1 MTRHEP
7 VKFCIRCGAPTE
19 ARPAFGR
26 LRAVCTRCAHIHFE
40 DPKVAVA
47 VFILREGRVLLI
59 RRGVSPERGK
69 WSVPAGYV
77 EAGEDPRQA
86 AVRECREETGLEVS
100 DLQLRDVIARQGEE
114 EGADIVIVYEGAV
127 ASGVPQAGDDAAEAA
142 FFGPNDLP
150 SLAFPSTRLI
160 LARWRNHTHEA

>member
-1 MTRHEP
+1 MTHREP
-7 VKFCIRCGAPTE
+7 VRFCIRCGAPTE

-26 LRAVCTRCAHIHFE
+26 LRAVCTRCAYIHFE

-86 AVRECREETGLEVS
+86 AARECREETGLEVS
-100 DLQLRDVIARQGEE
+100 DLQLRDVIARQGQD
-114 EGADIVIVYEGAV
+114 EGADMVVVYEGTV
-127 ASGVPQAGDDAAEAA
+127 ASGVPQAGDDATEVA
-142 FFGPNDLP
+142 FFGANDLP
-150 SLAFPSTRLI
+150 ELAFASTRLI
-160 LARWRNHTHEA
+160 LARWRSGWQDA

>member
-26 LRAVCTRCAHIHFE
+26 LRAVCTRCGHIHFE

-86 AVRECREETGLEVS
+86 AVRECREETGLAVS

-127 ASGVPQAGDDAAEAA
+127 ASGVPRAGDDADEAS

-150 SLAFPSTRLI
+150 PLAFPSTRLI
-160 LARWRNHTHEA
+160 LARWRNHAHEG

>member
-7 VKFCIRCGAPTE
+7 VRFCIRCGAPTE

-26 LRAVCTRCAHIHFE
+26 LRAVCTRCGQIHFE

-77 EAGEDPRQA
+77 EAGEDPRA
-86 AVRECREETGLEVS
+86 AAARECREETGLEVS
-100 DLQLRDVIARQGEE
+100 DLQLRDVIARQGEV
-114 EGADIVIVYEGAV
+114 EGADIVIVYEGTV
-127 ASGVPQAGDDAAEAA
+127 ASGVPQAGDDAAEAS
-142 FFGPNDLP
+142 FFGPNELP
-150 SLAFPSTRLI
+150 ELAFPSTRLI
-160 LARWRNHTHEA
+160 LARWRNRSHEA